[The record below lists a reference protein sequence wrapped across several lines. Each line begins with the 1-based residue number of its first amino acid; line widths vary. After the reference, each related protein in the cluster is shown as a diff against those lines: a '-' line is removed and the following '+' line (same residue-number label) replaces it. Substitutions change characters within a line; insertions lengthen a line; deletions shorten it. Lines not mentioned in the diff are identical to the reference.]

1 MIDFRCDCCGRFIGE
16 KDFDKGATKQL
27 LKDNKSSDE
36 DELWET
42 ICIKC
47 NEHPRNI
54 EL

>member
-1 MIDFRCDCCGRFIGE
+1 MIDFRCDCCGKFINI
-16 KDFDKGATKQL
+16 KDFDKGATRKL
-27 LKDNKSSDE
+27 ISFDTYFSKE
-36 DELWET
+36 DWET